1 MEALASWSA
10 ALTFDAPIWFR
21 ELQLSEVK
29 GGGRKAAPQVTLMQ
43 LLSSAAPGRGY
54 DAG

>member
-21 ELQLSEVK
+21 EFRLCDVS
-29 GGGRKAAPQVTLMQ
+29 RMA
-43 LLSSAAPGRGY
+43 LLSHFPVLDTSCAVS
-54 DAG
+54 